1 MKLID
6 RGVEY
11 IIGAL
16 VVFTIIGALAGVIVT
31 STADTDG
38 LGATGFATVKTL
50 AFLVPLGIIVSMLMI
65 GFNLYRKRKM

>member
-16 VVFTIIGALAGVIVT
+16 VVFTIVGSLATAIVT
-31 STADTDG
+31 ATSDSAG
-38 LGATGFATVKTL
+38 LGASGFATVKTL
-50 AFLVPLGIIVSMLMI
+50 AFIVPLGIIVSMLMI
-65 GFNLYRKRKM
+65 GFQLYRKKRM

>member
-16 VVFTIIGALAGVIVT
+16 VVFTIVGALAGVIVT
-31 STADTDG
+31 STTGSTG
-38 LGATGFATVKTL
+38 LGHASFATVKTL